1 MLRGSR
7 YAPARLRLL
16 RLQGLLAHQRLLLQ
30 LPGLLSHVQHL
41 LLLATPAW

>member
-7 YAPARLRLL
+7 CAPTLL
-16 RLQGLLAHQRLLLQ
+16 LLLLQGLLAHHRLLLQ

-41 LLLATPAW
+41 LLPATPAC